1 MNDNMN
7 NQTDDFT
14 MAYQDSCDR
23 MSILFIHGFPFN
35 SSMWEPQLAD
45 LSDMVRVIAPDLRGH
60 GLSDAVPGPYT
71 MDLLAGDCARLLE
84 HLSVNGPV
92 VVCGLSMGGYVAL
105 EFYRQYPEY
114 VDALILASTRA
125 GADTAE
131 GKANRD
137 KLAAAAREKGVDA
150 VIEAMLPNLLSPYTR
165 ENDPDLIEYVEE
177 MMRSTSVEGIVGA
190 LMGMKERP
198 DSRPTLAEIDVPTLI
213 IHGADD
219 KTIPVS
225 EAEAMHE
232 AIEDSQLVIID
243 GAGHLPNL
251 EQPDAFNDAIMDF
264 LENLEEE

>member
-1 MNDNMN
+1 MN

-23 MSILFIHGFPFN
+23 ATILFIHGFPFN
-35 SSMWEPQLAD
+35 SSMWEPQLEE
-45 LSDMVRVIAPDLRGH
+45 LSDMIRVVAPDLRGH
-60 GLSDAVPGPYT
+60 GQSDAVPGPYS
-71 MDLLAGDCARLLE
+71 MKLLAGDCARLLE
-84 HLSVNGPV
+84 HLSISGPV

-137 KLAAAAREKGVDA
+137 KLAAAARENGAGAVVD
-150 VIEAMLPNLLSPYTR
+150 AMLPNLLSPQSR
-165 ENDPDLIEYVEE
+165 EDDPELVEYVEE

-190 LMGMKERP
+190 LIGMRDRP
-198 DSRPTLAEIDVPTLI
+198 DSMPTLADIDVPTLI

-219 KTIPVS
+219 KIIPAS
-225 EAEAMHE
+225 EAEAMHA
-232 AIEDSQLVIID
+232 AIEDSELVIID
-243 GAGHLPNL
+243 DAGHLPNL
-251 EQPDAFNDAIMDF
+251 EQPDAFNDAIVDF
-264 LENLEEE
+264 LESLEE